1 MLLDFWGH
9 YDQVITRR
17 FQFFSMDQFH
27 HHALPCLFHQ
37 LHYLIFDIAKP
48 RLLQQRIVTSVPLQR
63 CTAWPFRL
71 RSHCK
76 FRTYVSELGQYLSSM
91 TVALV
96 WFEVGRRGGE
106 KKNQVTYGQKVAN
119 LGHVSLQSD
128 CSLRGTVDKHLQREV
143 GHVLSNKLQSACWKS
158 RRGGGGVKRV
168 GRIPESLWRRRVHKL
183 TGEKQAPTKNTLV
196 FFLLNTEQKIWN
208 SNT

>member
-1 MLLDFWGH
+1 M
-9 YDQVITRR
+9 ITRR

-48 RLLQQRIVTSVPLQR
+48 RLLQQRMVTSVPFQR

-71 RSHCK
+71 KSHCK

-96 WFEVGRRGGE
+96 WFEVGRRGKKKKIRSHMGKKWQIWATLACRVIVASEALSTNTCSVRSVTFCPTNCNQLVGSPGE
-106 KKNQVTYGQKVAN
+106 ECKTCWQNP
-119 LGHVSLQSD
+119 
-128 CSLRGTVDKHLQREV
+128 REPLETPRPQT
-143 GHVLSNKLQSACWKS
+143 HRWETSTQ
-158 RRGGGGVKRV
+158 
-168 GRIPESLWRRRVHKL
+168 
-183 TGEKQAPTKNTLV
+183 QNTLI
-196 FFLLNTEQKIWN
+196 FLTRSRKYEIQILKRSCACKTR
-208 SNT
+208 S